1 MKEEWLARFGQMEP
15 EKVGLERCNALTER
29 YGLTLT
35 GAQMER
41 LAAGRS
47 RALRAAGRV
56 EFGPGI
62 LPKLVL
68 AFRDSPYL
76 EQRCYEETLA
86 ELQDLFYQLKNQCG
100 EGLTDDELVTAMKLL
115 HDGPGGGDL
124 DFLAGVPA
132 DLLCQIGRTGSL
144 RGTEWEEELWDEE
157 W

>member
-1 MKEEWLARFGQMEP
+1 MKEEWLARFGQIDP
-15 EKVGLERCNALTER
+15 EKCGLERCNALTEK
-29 YGLTLT
+29 YGLALT

-47 RALRAAGRV
+47 RALLAAGRV

-76 EQRCYEETLA
+76 EQYCYEETLA
-86 ELQDLFYQLKNQCG
+86 DLQDLFYQLKNQCG
-100 EGLTDDELVTAMKLL
+100 EGLADDELIGAMKLL
-115 HDGPGGGDL
+115 YDGPAGGES

-132 DLLCQIGRTGSL
+132 EVLTHIGRTGSL

>member
-1 MKEEWLARFGQMEP
+1 MKEAWLVRFGQTEP
-15 EKVGLERCNALTER
+15 EKLGLARCNALTER
-29 YGLTLT
+29 YGLALT

-41 LAAGRS
+41 LAVRRS
-47 RALRAAGRV
+47 RALRETGRV

-76 EQRCYEETLA
+76 EQYCYEETLTD
-86 ELQDLFYQLKNQCG
+86 LQDLFYQLKNQCG
-100 EGLTDDELVTAMKLL
+100 ERLTDDELIGAMKLL
-115 HDGPGGGDL
+115 YDGPAGGDQ

-132 DLLCQIGRTGSL
+132 EVLIHIGRTGSL
-144 RGTEWEEELWDEE
+144 RGTEWKEELWDEE